1 MVSGI
6 CRVLVN
12 ALMIYLTLKKQH
24 YKQRRR
30 NVFPSE
36 CVGVGVGGEG
46 EGGIE
51 GDSEGEVRVRVREGR
66 KLTTCSCMFIN
77 YYGK

>member
-1 MVSGI
+1 MGVTSVVSGI

-12 ALMIYLTLKKQH
+12 AVMIYLTLKKQH

-36 CVGVGVGGEG
+36 CVGVWVWVWVWGEG
-46 EGGIE
+46 EG
-51 GDSEGEVRVRVREGR
+51 EGEGEGR